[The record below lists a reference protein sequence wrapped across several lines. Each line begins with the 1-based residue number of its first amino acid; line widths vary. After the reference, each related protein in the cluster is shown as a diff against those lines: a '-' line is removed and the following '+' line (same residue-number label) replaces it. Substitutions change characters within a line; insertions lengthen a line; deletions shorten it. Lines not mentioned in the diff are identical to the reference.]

1 MANKTQEQIMQNWGG
16 RDLPLLSVC
25 CITFNHEGYIAEALD
40 SFLMQETDF
49 PFEVIVRDDCSAD
62 RTAEIIRTYE
72 QQYPLIIKPI
82 YEAENQYSKGVRPM
96 PVVFKQTKG
105 EYLALCDGDDY
116 WTDQHKLQHQ
126 VDFLAAHL
134 DYSVCYTAANIINDE
149 GKQIGIINEFGDSD
163 EKTMISGLGSVITGS
178 MMFRRFD
185 LSEWMGLANVKV
197 FNGDAVLWHFLGF
210 HGKCKCLDNIGNTA
224 YRVHSGGVWGGV
236 SSHDK
241 FVRLLGTYSVIRTS
255 ILNKLPNDLEVLAMN
270 DVKFSIIFEWY
281 FFISVRSMSIREYVF
296 CLKKLVESK
305 ELNRT
310 NIYIYHVIKILKRA
324 FKKLF
329 R

>member
-210 HGKCKCLDNIGNTA
+210 H
-224 YRVHSGGVWGGV
+224 
-236 SSHDK
+236 
-241 FVRLLGTYSVIRTS
+241 
-255 ILNKLPNDLEVLAMN
+255 
-270 DVKFSIIFEWY
+270 
-281 FFISVRSMSIREYVF
+281 
-296 CLKKLVESK
+296 
-305 ELNRT
+305 
-310 NIYIYHVIKILKRA
+310 
-324 FKKLF
+324 
-329 R
+329 